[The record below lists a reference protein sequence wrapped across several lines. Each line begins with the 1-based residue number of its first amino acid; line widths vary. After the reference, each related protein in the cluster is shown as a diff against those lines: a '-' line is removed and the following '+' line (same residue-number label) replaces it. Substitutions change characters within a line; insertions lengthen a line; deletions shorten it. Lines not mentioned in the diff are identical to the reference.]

1 MPHPPEYGRTC
12 YISTS
17 AATSSWLRKDMLHF
31 PSCCSILLIMEGHV
45 TFPLQLPHPPDYWR
59 TSYISPPATTST
71 WLWKDM
77 LHFNFCCHFL
87 PLKTPWDRIWL
98 WSSSYLFSSSWIW
111 SVSEALSKNIFN
123 WIINQN
129 TNHHKHFY
137 GLIRFCRGEMIF
149 LFNIQWIV
157 SSGFSAGIIILSSF
171 DTLYWQ

>member
-1 MPHPPEYGRTC
+1 MVQTLNQLSHFGGDIIKYVKPLSNRTNWSWKDKLHMTN
-12 YISTS
+12 YISPP
-17 AATSSWLRKDMLHF
+17 ATSTPGYR
-31 PSCCSILLIMEGHV
+31 
-45 TFPLQLPHPPDYWR
+45 R